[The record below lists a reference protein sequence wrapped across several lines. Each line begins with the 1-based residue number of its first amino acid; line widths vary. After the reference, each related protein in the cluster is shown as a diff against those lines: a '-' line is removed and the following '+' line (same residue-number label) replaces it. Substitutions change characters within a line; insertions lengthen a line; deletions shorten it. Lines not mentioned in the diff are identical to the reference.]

1 MPDRV
6 RVRHV
11 LRRPFLELLFQLFL
25 QLFEHLLLKMP
36 GTHGHTKKHKEQE
49 SPSAHQTARAY
60 FDATQK
66 VRGHKASRCI
76 TAGNGR
82 E

>member
-1 MPDRV
+1 MPDGV
-6 RVRHV
+6 RVRHF
-11 LRRPFLELLFQLFL
+11 LRRPLLELLL

-36 GTHGHTKKHKEQE
+36 GTHGHAKKQEEQE
-49 SPSAHQTARAY
+49 STGAHQTARAY
-60 FDATQK
+60 FDTTQK
-66 VRGHKASRCI
+66 VRGHEASGCI

>member
-1 MPDRV
+1 MPDGI
-6 RVRHV
+6 RVRHF
-11 LRRPFLELLFQLFL
+11 LRRPLLELLL

-36 GTHGHTKKHKEQE
+36 GTHGHAKKQEEQE
-49 SPSAHQTARAY
+49 SPGANQTAYAY
-60 FDATQK
+60 FDTTQK
-66 VRGHKASRCI
+66 VRGHEASGCI